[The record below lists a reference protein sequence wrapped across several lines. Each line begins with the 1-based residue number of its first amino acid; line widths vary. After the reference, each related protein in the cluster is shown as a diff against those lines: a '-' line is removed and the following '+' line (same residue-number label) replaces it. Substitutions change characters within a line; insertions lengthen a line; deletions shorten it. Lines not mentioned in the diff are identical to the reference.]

1 MKAAARIPDPEP
13 EAPTPETFLE
23 EIQAAL
29 NAGSQ
34 RGAWEVAAQGLSLYP
49 DHPELRRLHHA
60 LRPGE
65 ARMVSG
71 YRVPDRREAFDWI
84 RKNSKNYK
92 GQWIAVLDSRL
103 VAASPKLSEVLDIIQ
118 KSRLEAPPVLHF
130 VTA

>member
-1 MKAAARIPDPEP
+1 MKAAARIPDSEP

-23 EIQAAL
+23 EIRVAL

-34 RGAWEVAAQGLSLYP
+34 TGAREVAERGLSLYP
-49 DHPELRRLHHA
+49 DHPELHRLHRA

-65 ARMVSG
+65 VRTVSG
-71 YRVPDRREAFDWI
+71 YKVPDRRESFDWI
-84 RKNSKNYK
+84 RKNSKNYR

-103 VAASPKLSEVLDIIQ
+103 VAASPKLSEVLDVIQ

-130 VTA
+130 VTP